1 MEANK
6 PQMQP
11 IESVLSQKFAALPA
25 HEQVNGELAE
35 LLGWTGIEYD
45 CDVENS
51 LVGYPP
57 EAEGHKEIVPDWAGN
72 FQEAMSLILSHNV
85 SLDLSEETGVTAII
99 GYRNKG
105 YTAKR
110 ERYEGY
116 GTKGEAVA
124 MAIAMALTAHLV
136 VQKRAAT
143 AGVKA

>member
-11 IESVLSQKFAALPA
+11 IESVLSQKFASLPA

-57 EAEGHKEIVPDWAGN
+57 EAEGHREIVPDWAGN
-72 FQEAMSLILSHNV
+72 FQEAMTLVLSHNI
-85 SLDLSEETGVTAII
+85 SLDLSEEISVTAIA

-110 ERYEGY
+110 EAYARHA
-116 GTKGEAVA
+116 TKEQAVS
-124 MAIAMALTAHLV
+124 MAIALALAAHLSIK
-136 VQKRAAT
+136 KRADK
-143 AGVKA
+143 GVTP